1 MTTSACH
8 HRRTA
13 SAPVLDR
20 AVDAL
25 EARRIADVELLVA
38 VAEWAEANRAGPG
51 VEGGVEAAGWRDP
64 EDLFGEGFLPLA
76 GEGAPLVAE
85 FAPVA
90 LGAALGWTA
99 AGAQLLMG
107 DALEL
112 KWRLPRLWSLVL
124 ELKAP
129 VHLVRDIARQTR
141 TLPPD
146 AARWADRWVSADP
159 AHLDRVRAADLVR
172 EARLYHE
179 PDLAVAEE
187 ECALAARKVELRP
200 GTTPATTDV
209 AMTLDTPDAL
219 AFDRAVAQ
227 TAETLRVLGD
237 DDALEIRRAK
247 AVGVLADPQ
256 RALDLL
262 THGTDDGSGRGS
274 VVKPGA
280 VL

>member
-1 MTTSACH
+1 MSTSAH
-8 HRRTA
+8 HRRTT
-13 SAPVLDR
+13 SAAVLDR

-25 EARRIADVELLVA
+25 EAKRIADVGLLVA
-38 VAEWAEANRAGPG
+38 AAEWAEANPAGPD
-51 VEGGVEAAGWRDP
+51 VDGGAEAAGWGDP
-64 EDLFGEGFLPLA
+64 GDLFGEGFLPLA

-112 KWRLPRLWSLVL
+112 KSRLPRLWSLVL
-124 ELKAP
+124 ELEAP
-129 VHLVRDIARQTR
+129 VHLARDIARHTR
-141 TLPPD
+141 PLSSE
-146 AARWADRWVSADP
+146 AARWADRLVSADP
-159 AHLDRVRAADLVR
+159 ARLDRVRAADLVR
-172 EARLYHE
+172 EARLHHE

-187 ECALAARKVELRP
+187 EYALAARKVELRP
-200 GTTPATTDV
+200 GSSPATTDV

-227 TAETLRVLGD
+227 TAETLKALGD

-262 THGTDDGSGRGS
+262 TRSKS
-274 VVKPGA
+274 VV
-280 VL
+280 